1 MEMGFGQSFYNY
13 EYGSWDLTKI
23 ILSMKPLKDLEKNS
37 NKIASIENFLM
48 KKTSFGAMTGSVV
61 MILEKVPSYETP

>member
-1 MEMGFGQSFYNY
+1 MR
-13 EYGSWDLTKI
+13 
-23 ILSMKPLKDLEKNS
+23 PLKELEKNS
-37 NKIASIENFLM
+37 NKIASIENSLT